1 MSPQKSANIDS
12 RLRCRKVHI
21 SMVDVPDNQRPYF
34 LNGFDAG
41 AQALEEILLEE
52 SREFDPDAIRGACCA
67 YILKNKFTMNNIEA
81 AHWQFNQ
88 LQPIIQAQ
96 KARIAELEQTVN
108 LKHQLIEQQEAEIDG
123 ITATL
128 SSMREE
134 NKANFDR

>member
-1 MSPQKSANIDS
+1 MTEEIKAKLDE
-12 RLRCRKVHI
+12 RKKKFKDAIVALTKNFITGWNQDTTDNYIEAAVH
-21 SMVDVPDNQRPYF
+21 NF
-34 LNGFDAG
+34 TAG

-96 KARIAELEQTVN
+96 KL
-108 LKHQLIEQQEAEIDG
+108 EID
-123 ITATL
+123 A
-128 SSMREE
+128 
-134 NKANFDR
+134 A